1 MTKVKHDAGLHAVLR
16 VRSVRER
23 DSRLGLHQ
31 ALAEQAGAQQ
41 ALAGLHEAV
50 AQSPAL
56 DQVGAGAFLALR
68 QSVAGVSAR
77 LGEMSEEVSWRG
89 TVADQARA
97 RHAADR
103 SRERA
108 VEMLLERRA
117 AERAAERR
125 RAEAK
130 EADDLTSAR
139 FGRGDHR

>member
-1 MTKVKHDAGLHAVLR
+1 MSERHDAGLHAVLR

-31 ALAEQAGAQQ
+31 ALAEQAQAQQ
-41 ALAGLHEAV
+41 QLAGM
-50 AQSPAL
+50 QSSLAHGGDL
-56 DQVGAGAFLALR
+56 DRLGAGAFLSLR
-68 QSVAGVSAR
+68 QAVAGVSAR
-77 LGEMSEEVSWRG
+77 MGEMREEVSWRS
-89 TVADQARA
+89 TVADEARV

-117 AERAAERR
+117 AERAEARR

-139 FGRGDHR
+139 FGRGGVA

>member
-1 MTKVKHDAGLHAVLR
+1 MSARHDAGLHAVLR

-31 ALAEQAGAQQ
+31 ALAEQTQ
-41 ALAGLHEAV
+41 AEQRLD
-50 AQSPAL
+50 AL
-56 DQVGAGAFLALR
+56 RSSVSHGGDLDRLGAGAFLSLR
-68 QSVAGVSAR
+68 QAVAGVSAR
-77 LGEMSEEVSWRG
+77 MGEMREEVSWRS
-89 TVADQARA
+89 TVADEARA

-117 AERAAERR
+117 TEREQARR

-139 FGRGDHR
+139 FGRGGAA